1 MKAGDG
7 APPTAPVR
15 ALAAIVAGP
24 LLFLALSL
32 VPPPTGMSAGGWSL
46 VALLAWM
53 VVWWVSE
60 ALPLA
65 ATAPVLVRPCV
76 DIACYYLAQ
85 QATMLTDELRQRY
98 EDAVKLLRDFA
109 EGRATLSLDTD
120 DDGKAESGPQV
131 ISVSGPPRL
140 FSRETMRDLG

>member
-1 MKAGDG
+1 MYATRQQMEDAYG
-7 APPTAPVR
+7 ADQIALLSTRDVEVDEDSITR
-15 ALAAIVAGP
+15 ALSDAS
-24 LLFLALSL
+24 ALIDTYLS
-32 VPPPTGMSAGGWSL
+32 GRYK
-46 VALLAWM
+46 
-53 VVWWVSE
+53 
-60 ALPLA
+60 LPLA

-140 FSRETMRDLG
+140 FSRETMRDIG